1 MPSPFTAQSSLGIQK
16 MVLDSGAV
24 TLGNPDSLYTTLQT
38 IHIATAGDTVLIPA
52 GIWMVLAVADVSV
65 QICTDGDTTWA
76 TYLESG
82 QGGVVISDGYSFRI
96 ASSASANAL
105 LVGLA

>member
-1 MPSPFTAQSSLGIQK
+1 
-16 MVLDSGAV
+16 
-24 TLGNPDSLYTTLQT
+24 
-38 IHIATAGDTVLIPA
+38 
-52 GIWMVLAVADVSV
+52 MVLAVADVSV